1 MALPIVA
8 TGSHTLHATS
18 SQARG
23 EGQPHASSL
32 PQPHASPKGAKWPWR
47 RPRRAATVPTRSP
60 TLPFPGPALPPH
72 SESHGRD
79 HPPSA
84 IRPAAPGFDRGR
96 GAACLPPRGPA
107 RRAGWRPWRNREK
120 EARLAEK
127 YGPTAKQR
135 IESLQEQAKKAK
147 GGSGGD
153 QVTFTRELM
162 RQVLEEHDPRVR
174 CEILQTAA
182 DFDTPAAVAIC
193 KGALQ
198 DPDERVRT
206 TACEVWG
213 ERGGAE
219 AVQLLS
225 QRFQTDAELDV
236 RLRALRM
243 LGKLEDK
250 DAIPVLAKALE
261 DPDPAVQYRA
271 VAALKQVSGRDL
283 GNDVNAWRAWAADPA
298 ADRNDWSIA
307 EQFRKLF

>member
-1 MALPIVA
+1 MAACASPASPRRPVPAAALVGAIVVL
-8 TGSHTLHATS
+8 TL
-18 SQARG
+18 
-23 EGQPHASSL
+23 SL
-32 PQPHASPKGAKWPWR
+32 PG
-47 RPRRAATVPTRSP
+47 
-60 TLPFPGPALPPH
+60 
-72 SESHGRD
+72 
-79 HPPSA
+79 
-84 IRPAAPGFDRGR
+84 
-96 GAACLPPRGPA
+96 C
-107 RRAGWRPWRNREK
+107 AGWRPWRDRAK

-127 YGPTAKQR
+127 YGATANQR
-135 IESLQEQAKKAK
+135 IETLHADAAAAKK
-147 GGSGGD
+147 GSGGD

-174 CEILQTAA
+174 AEMVTTAA
-182 DFDTPAAVAIC
+182 GFDTPAAVAIC

-213 ERGGAE
+213 TRGGAE
-219 AVQLLS
+219 AVQLLA
-225 QRFQTDAELDV
+225 QRFQSDDALDV

-250 DAIPVLAKALE
+250 EAIPVLARALE

-298 ADRNDWSIA
+298 ADRNEWSIA
-307 EQFRKLF
+307 EQLRKVF

>member
-1 MALPIVA
+1 MA
-8 TGSHTLHATS
+8 
-18 SQARG
+18 
-23 EGQPHASSL
+23 ASSTF
-32 PQPHASPKGAKWPWR
+32 SPPPP
-47 RPRRAATVPTRSP
+47 RPRITVSAGV
-60 TLPFPGPALPPH
+60 LACLLVALV
-72 SESHGRD
+72 
-79 HPPSA
+79 
-84 IRPAAPGFDRGR
+84 AAPG
-96 GAACLPPRGPA
+96 C
-107 RRAGWRPWRNREK
+107 AGWRPWRNREK

-127 YGPTAKQR
+127 YGQTAKQR
-135 IESLQEQAKKAK
+135 IETLQAEAKKAK

-153 QVTFTRELM
+153 QVTFTRTLM
-162 RQVLEEHDPRVR
+162 QQVLEEHDPRVR

-182 DFDTPAAVAIC
+182 EFDTPASVAIC

-198 DPDERVRT
+198 DPDDRVRT
-206 TACEVWG
+206 IACEVWG
-213 ERGGAE
+213 TRGGAE

-225 QRFQTDAELDV
+225 QRFQSDTELDV